1 MTSLTSN
8 PMDEM
13 DEEYQEASVGHKRS
27 YSNPG
32 ADQTRPG
39 SLNFTS
45 GSISNPKKEDTNKR
59 NFGFIK

>member
-13 DEEYQEASVGHKRS
+13 EEEYPEGSVGHKRS

-32 ADQTRPG
+32 SDQTRPG
-39 SLNFTS
+39 SLNFAS
-45 GSISNPKKEDTNKR
+45 GRLSKQENEIHMREVLSLK
-59 NFGFIK
+59 

>member
-13 DEEYQEASVGHKRS
+13 DEEYKEGSVGHKRR

-32 ADQTRPG
+32 SDQTRPG
-39 SLNFTS
+39 SLNFAS
-45 GSISNPKKEDTNKR
+45 GRLSKQENGIHLIEVLSLK
-59 NFGFIK
+59 

>member
-1 MTSLTSN
+1 MN
-8 PMDEM
+8 EM
-13 DEEYQEASVGHKRS
+13 EEEYQEADVGHKRS

-45 GSISNPKKEDTNKR
+45 GSISNPKKEDTNKI